1 MAIARAQASFEI
13 VKGED
18 FQINW
23 TVQASETS
31 TTPVDITGWTFELK
45 VKRTDADADPSVI
58 VPVHTITNAST
69 GQVKSVF
76 AAAGTALLLGDYRF
90 SFWRTN
96 AGSLACLSRGFIG
109 VIDTTQN

>member
-1 MAIARAQASFEI
+1 MAVARAQATFDL

-23 TVQASETS
+23 TIQTS
-31 TTPVDITGWTFELK
+31 DTNTTPVDITGWTFELK
-45 VKRTDADADPSVI
+45 VKRMDADADPSVI

-96 AGSLACLSRGFIG
+96 AGSAACLSRGYIE
-109 VIDTTQN
+109 VVDTTQN